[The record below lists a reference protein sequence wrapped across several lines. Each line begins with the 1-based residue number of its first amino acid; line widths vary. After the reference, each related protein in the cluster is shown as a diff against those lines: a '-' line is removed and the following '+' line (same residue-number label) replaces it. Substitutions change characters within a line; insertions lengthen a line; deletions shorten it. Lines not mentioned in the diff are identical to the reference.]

1 MDKRQLVAAAAR
13 RSTLTRRQVDEALR
27 ALLETM
33 TETLA
38 GGEPVVLQ
46 DLGRFSTWQRRQR
59 IRDFDGQ
66 VYEVDEAQLTFKASA
81 AMRRRLKK
89 GLSGEKG
96 SDTGSAR

>member
-1 MDKRQLVAAAAR
+1 MDKRRLVAAAAR

-27 ALLETM
+27 VLLETM

-46 DLGRFSTWQRRQR
+46 DFGRFSTWRRRQR
-59 IRDFDGQ
+59 IRGFDGQ
-66 VYEVDEAQLTFKASA
+66 VYEVDKAQLTFKASA

-96 SDTGSAR
+96 SDGPR